1 MGPFLKY
8 LFCDV
13 TISHIIYL
21 SMEISDHA
29 DPTNAGDPAKL
40 VDLYSLVYGIAN
52 DYHLKAV

>member
-1 MGPFLKY
+1 M
-8 LFCDV
+8 